1 MFLLQC
7 KNTQVHPINFLLYR
21 FKPKKK
27 ETNLHICGTMQQFF
41 DKKDILIRH
50 SIILILSMLFG
61 LSMVSDDPAL
71 FTLEGWLKAST
82 WNFLFIAFIWNG
94 NMALFKIGPFEKL
107 SWETEPRKKI
117 LVALV
122 VALFWPILCY
132 YLFNIYFYEPILGY
146 PCELG
151 SKENVIFLIIT
162 VNITLLI
169 NAIMVANEFFV
180 HWRKSKL
187 EKEAL
192 KRITI
197 SAEFESLKNQVNPH
211 FLFNA
216 LNTLSGLI
224 DEEPKIASLFVQK
237 LSSVY
242 RYLLSQKD
250 KEIVSLGEELEFLR
264 SYIFLYQI
272 RFGENFKVEIDI
284 PSNLMHKEIVTL
296 TLQMLFE
303 NAIKHNVISKEK
315 PLTVSI
321 YGKDNKLCVSNNLQ
335 AKTILTESN
344 GIGLENIKNRY
355 AIVSEELVEISK
367 TASTFSV
374 CIPLIESY
382 ETNHN

>member
-1 MFLLQC
+1 
-7 KNTQVHPINFLLYR
+7 
-21 FKPKKK
+21 
-27 ETNLHICGTMQQFF
+27 
-41 DKKDILIRH
+41 
-50 SIILILSMLFG
+50 
-61 LSMVSDDPAL
+61 
-71 FTLEGWLKAST
+71 
-82 WNFLFIAFIWNG
+82 
-94 NMALFKIGPFEKL
+94 
-107 SWETEPRKKI
+107 
-117 LVALV
+117 VALI
-122 VALFWPILCY
+122 WPILCY

-224 DEEPKIASLFVQK
+224 DEEPKIASRFVQK

-335 AKTILTESN
+335 PKTILTESN

-355 AIVSEELVEISK
+355 AIVSEELVEINK